1 VEFANVETGSRLS
14 VLIVLVSLVTLTG
27 CQWIGFAWQ
36 AVDPPKADKVYTLP
50 SRPTLVLVDDPANE
64 LGSPQLATIA
74 AVSVATDLKA
84 HGAVNQVIDQNRVFD
99 FAAKNEAEFARM
111 GVANVG
117 RAVGAQ
123 QVIHVHIRSATYL
136 AEPGMLRPS
145 ASLLVKVIDTSKPK
159 GSRKLFP
166 PVAEAA
172 AGLPIRDGAYVMT
185 VSLRH
190 KVSGGDSR
198 SQMAV
203 IRQKLADK
211 IGAEVAKLFYNY
223 ELGRPGASFED

>member
-1 VEFANVETGSRLS
+1 VETSSKLG
-14 VLIVLVSLVTLTG
+14 VLLMLVLLACSTG
-27 CQWIGFAWQ
+27 CQVLGAAWE
-36 AVDPPKADKVYTLP
+36 AVDPPTADKTFALMD
-50 SRPTLVLVDDPANE
+50 RPTLVLVDDPANE
-64 LGSPQLATIA
+64 LGSPQLATVA
-74 AVSVATDLKA
+74 AVSIGTDLKA
-84 HGAVNQVIDQNRVFD
+84 KGAVAQIVNQDKVFD

-136 AEPGMLRPS
+136 AEPGTLKPS

-172 AGLPIRDGAYVMT
+172 AGLPIRDGGYVMS

-190 KVSGGDSR
+190 TVTGEDTR
-198 SQMAV
+198 TQMRV

-211 IGAEVAKLFYNY
+211 IGVQVAKLFYRY
-223 ELGRPGASFED
+223 ELRQPGAIYKD